1 MAQFQFNI
9 NNVEKRE
16 NNYEL
21 LPAGW
26 YTAQVTESEL
36 VPLNTGNGT
45 SLKLTFTILQQGY
58 NGRKVWA
65 RLNVR
70 HTNPDTE
77 RIANQQLREL
87 CESVGVMALQ
97 DTVEL
102 HNKPVQIRVKIREDK
117 EGKYEPQNDVAGFKP
132 VGAGAPASA
141 PGFPPQ
147 RAATPPAA
155 APSAA
160 PSAPAAAPA
169 GNTPPW
175 AKRAA

>member
-16 NNYEL
+16 NNFEL
-21 LPAGW
+21 LPAGT

-36 VPLNTGNGT
+36 VPLNSGNGT
-45 SLKLTFTILQQGY
+45 ALKLTITILQQGY
-58 NGRKVWA
+58 NGRKVFA

-70 HTNPDTE
+70 HNNPEAE

-87 CESVGVMALQ
+87 CEAVGVVALQ

-102 HNKPVQIRVKIREDK
+102 HNKPMQVRLKIREDK
-117 EGKYEPQNDVAGFKP
+117 SGNFEPQNEVAGFKP
-132 VGAGAPASA
+132 ATASAAQAPAL
-141 PGFPPQ
+141 
-147 RAATPPAA
+147 RPASQPTVA
-155 APSAA
+155 Q
-160 PSAPAAAPA
+160 APAAS
-169 GNTPPW
+169 GSTPPW

>member
-16 NNYEL
+16 NNFEL
-21 LPAGW
+21 LPAGT

-36 VPLNTGNGT
+36 VPLNSGNGT
-45 SLKLTFTILQQGY
+45 ALKLTITILQQGY
-58 NGRKVWA
+58 NGRKVFA

-70 HTNPDTE
+70 HNNPEAE

-87 CESVGVMALQ
+87 CEAVGVVALQ

-102 HNKPVQIRVKIREDK
+102 HNKPMQVRLKIREDK
-117 EGKYEPQNDVAGFKP
+117 TGQYEPQNEVAGFKAA
-132 VGAGAPASA
+132 GAGATTSA
-141 PGFPPQ
+141 PSFPPQ
-147 RAATPPAA
+147 RPASPPAA
-155 APSAA
+155 APAA
-160 PSAPAAAPA
+160 AAAAPA

-175 AKRAA
+175 VKRAA